1 MTILAVIPFLVVQ
14 PAEAGIKCW
23 KNKEGVRECGNS
35 VTPEYA
41 QQGHETKDSRGLT
54 VGKTERAK
62 SMEELEAERAVDKEK
77 QMAAIAAKK
86 RAALDRVLLDTFAS
100 EDDLVL
106 TRDGQIA
113 HLESQIDLTR
123 SHIDKLEKNLNQMME
138 GAADIE
144 RRGENPGEDL
154 IANISSV
161 RGQIDDNETF
171 ISTKEQEQEEIRQ
184 RFDTD
189 ITRFK
194 ELKN

>member
-1 MTILAVIPFLVVQ
+1 
-14 PAEAGIKCW
+14 
-23 KNKEGVRECGNS
+23 
-35 VTPEYA
+35 
-41 QQGHETKDSRGLT
+41 
-54 VGKTERAK
+54 
-62 SMEELEAERAVDKEK
+62 
-77 QMAAIAAKK
+77 
-86 RAALDRVLLDTFAS
+86 
-100 EDDLVL
+100 
-106 TRDGQIA
+106 
-113 HLESQIDLTR
+113 
-123 SHIDKLEKNLNQMME
+123 ME